1 MNTIILIL
9 LSVSLISSAV
19 IIYLNFKSNNGSKD
33 EDNKQEIIRLNQ
45 EIVNLKESLN
55 TTINSTMNSM
65 STSFNNLSSGV
76 TKDMTNALTQVDQKV
91 ASFNTQVENLN
102 ESQKGINQILAGV
115 KKYGTLAEFSLGSLI
130 KDLLPSSQYLAN
142 IKMKEDTNENV
153 EFAIKLQDGILV
165 PVDSHFPVERFK
177 AIQDAHQEDDK
188 KSMADA
194 RTKLAR
200 AFKEKAKS
208 VSEKYVVP
216 PKTTNFAI
224 VYAPTES
231 LFLELANYQDPSTK
245 ELLTQE
251 LMKKYKVTIMGP
263 NNLSGYLQSLH
274 MGFQSLRIQKHAT
287 EIYDHL
293 KTISSRFSR
302 HFDNIIVLRKKL
314 EEAMSVVDKFGTDAR
329 AINRS
334 IEAIKNPND
343 DEDPDPDSPS
353 PIAGYGQVEKRKVS

>member
-216 PKTTNFAI
+216 PKTTNFAM
-224 VYAPTES
+224 
-231 LFLELANYQDPSTK
+231 FMPSCLK
-245 ELLTQE
+245 LGELL
-251 LMKKYKVTIMGP
+251 VT
-263 NNLSGYLQSLH
+263 
-274 MGFQSLRIQKHAT
+274 
-287 EIYDHL
+287 
-293 KTISSRFSR
+293 
-302 HFDNIIVLRKKL
+302 
-314 EEAMSVVDKFGTDAR
+314 
-329 AINRS
+329 
-334 IEAIKNPND
+334 
-343 DEDPDPDSPS
+343 
-353 PIAGYGQVEKRKVS
+353 